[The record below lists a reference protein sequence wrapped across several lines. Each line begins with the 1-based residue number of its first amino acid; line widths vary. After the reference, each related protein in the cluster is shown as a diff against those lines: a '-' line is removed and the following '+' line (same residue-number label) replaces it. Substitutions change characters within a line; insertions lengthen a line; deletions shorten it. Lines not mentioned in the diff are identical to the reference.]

1 MAHGKMTPVKTDV
14 VTPMQIFNLPQHFV
28 VPLFQRP
35 YVWEEEH
42 QWYPLW
48 ADIRR
53 IADLRL
59 AEPYRE
65 AYHFLG
71 AVVLQAQEGAVHVVQ
86 ARNVIDGQ
94 QRLTTLQILM
104 DAVSAVLDEAGQ
116 DRLAL
121 QLERYT
127 HNSELDIPTGEERLK
142 IRHSNKDRGPYDEVM
157 SADAPVSY
165 GSLKHHD
172 TRIVRAH
179 RFFSGAAREWLGSPE
194 GEICETKASALVWV
208 LTQGLQLVAID
219 LTAQENSQEIFETLN
234 ARGTPLT
241 AADLIRNFVFQRLD
255 GEGGDTAKAY
265 EKDWPFETKFW
276 EEQVGV
282 GKQYIGRSSLFLNQ
296 WLVSR
301 TGDEISPSSTF
312 TRFKHY
318 VEHESTM
325 KMADLLPLIKEE
337 ADNYE
342 EWVRASKDSARQ
354 LDVVQM
360 AVYRMTTAQSQVLMP
375 LLIWLHRPGRSLSAD
390 SIDQVVTA
398 AESWLI
404 RRVLMRQ
411 TLGGEMGRTVE
422 AMIKAYDSVSAS
434 ELADRVIGHLSRLNV
449 TSTYWPGDHELRR
462 NLEETAAYN
471 AYLRARLRIVLE
483 AVEDSYRRDMKESQL
498 ERKGYPI
505 EHILPQSWEA
515 HWAVSGEDAVNLRR
529 SRVHRLGNLTLLTSK
544 LNSSVS
550 NSGWAKKRTAL
561 LKHNTI
567 KLTGRLIERTEGQA
581 WDEQLIDARTAE
593 LIDAILKIW
602 PVPDG
607 HTGEVID
614 PKSKSNDWVKV
625 KDLVDAG
632 LINGGTVL
640 RPGYG
645 DFRGLAT
652 IGHGGVLEV
661 DSQEFRTPSGAAKHA
676 TGRATIDGWR
686 YWRLDDGRSLKDVR
700 ASFTGVPP
708 ALEELGDDHDSG

>member
-1 MAHGKMTPVKTDV
+1 MKTDV

-48 ADIRR
+48 TDVRR
-53 IADLRL
+53 IADLRI
-59 AEPYRE
+59 AEPYKD

-104 DAVSAVLDEAGQ
+104 DASSAVLDELGE

-127 HNSELDIPTGEERLK
+127 HNSELDIPAGEARLK
-142 IRHSNKDRGPYDEVM
+142 IRHSNKDREPYDEVM
-157 SADAPVSY
+157 SADVPVSY
-165 GSLKHHD
+165 DALPHRD
-172 TRIVRAH
+172 ARIVRAH
-179 RFFSGAAREWLGSPE
+179 RFFNGAARDWLGSVAD
-194 GEICETKASALVWV
+194 ETFVAKANALVWV
-208 LTQGLQLVAID
+208 LTRGLQLVAID

-255 GEGGDTAKAY
+255 KEGSNTAKAY

-276 EEQVGV
+276 EEPVGV

-296 WLVSR
+296 WLVAR

-312 TRFKHY
+312 TRFKHF

-325 KMADLLPLIKEE
+325 KMADLLPLIKKE
-337 ADNYE
+337 ADTYE
-342 EWVRASKDSARQ
+342 EWVKAARDPARQ
-354 LDVVQM
+354 LDVVEM
-360 AVYRMTTAQSQVLMP
+360 AVYRMTAAQSQVLMP
-375 LLIWLHRPGRSLSAD
+375 LLIWLHQPGRNVSAD
-390 SIDQVVTA
+390 AIVQIVTA

-411 TLGGEMGRTVE
+411 TLGGEMGRTIE
-422 AMIKAYDSVSAS
+422 ALIKAHDDAPAAD
-434 ELADRVIGHLSRLNV
+434 LADRVVSHLSRLNV

-462 NLEETAAYN
+462 NLEETGAFN

-483 AVEDSYRRDMKESQL
+483 AVEDSYRRQMKESQL

-505 EHILPQSWEA
+505 EHILPQTWEP
-515 HWAVSGEDAVNLRR
+515 HWPVRGEEAIELRR

-550 NSGWAKKRTAL
+550 NSAWPSKRKAL

-567 KLTGRLIERTEGQA
+567 KLTGRLVEQTEHQD
-581 WDEQLIDARTAE
+581 WDERLIDARTSE
-593 LIDAILKIW
+593 LIDSIVKIW
-602 PVPDG
+602 PVPEG
-607 HTGEVID
+607 HSGEVID
-614 PKSKSNDWVKV
+614 PKSKSNDWVKI
-625 KDLVDAG
+625 KDLIAADLISVGTQLRAG
-632 LINGGTVL
+632 H
-640 RPGYG
+640 G
-645 DFRGLAT
+645 DFKGLAT
-652 IGHGGVLEV
+652 IADDGGLEV
-661 DSQEFRTPSGAAKHA
+661 DGQHFNTPSGAGKHA
-676 TGRATIDGWR
+676 TGRRTIDGWR
-686 YWRLDDGRSLKDVR
+686 YWRLADGRSLKDVR
-700 ASFTGVPP
+700 ASFSGVQPRSEDVQDPP
-708 ALEELGDDHDSG
+708 Q

>member
-1 MAHGKMTPVKTDV
+1 MKTDV

-28 VPLFQRP
+28 VPLFQRA
-35 YVWEEEH
+35 YVWDEED
-42 QWYPLW
+42 QWDPLW
-48 ADIRR
+48 SDVRR
-53 IADLRL
+53 IADLHVS
-59 AEPYRE
+59 EPYRE

-71 AVVLQAQEGAVHVVQ
+71 AVVLQAQEGSVHVVQ

-104 DAVSAVLDEAGQ
+104 DSASAVLDEAGQ
-116 DRLAL
+116 NRLAS

-127 HNSELDIPTGEERLK
+127 HNSELDIPVGEERLK

-157 SADAPVSY
+157 SADAPVAY
-165 GSLKHHD
+165 DGLKHRD
-172 TRIVRAH
+172 TRIVKAH
-179 RFFSGAAREWLGSPE
+179 RFFSRVVREWLADIEDDGF
-194 GEICETKASALVWV
+194 ETRAGALVWV
-208 LTQGLQLVAID
+208 LTRGLQLVAID

-255 GEGGDTAKAY
+255 GEGADTAKAY

-312 TRFKHY
+312 TRFKY
-318 VEHESTM
+318 FVEHESTM
-325 KMADLLPLIKEE
+325 KMADLLPLIKQE
-337 ADNYE
+337 ADEYE
-342 EWVRASKDSARQ
+342 GWVSAAKDGARQ

-360 AVYRMTTAQSQVLMP
+360 AVYRMTASQSQVLMP
-375 LLIWLHRPGRSLSAD
+375 LLIWLHRPGRNLAHD
-390 SIDQVVTA
+390 AINQVVTA

-411 TLGGEMGRTVE
+411 TLGGEMGRTIE
-422 AMIKAYDSVSAS
+422 AIIKTHDDVDAL
-434 ELADRVIGHLSRLNV
+434 ELADRVVAHLSRLNV

-462 NLEETAAYN
+462 NLEETSAYN

-483 AVEDSYRRDMKESQL
+483 AAEDSYRRTMHESQL
-498 ERKGYPI
+498 ERKSYPI
-505 EHILPQSWEA
+505 EHILPQSWDT
-515 HWAVSGEDAVNLRR
+515 HWAVRGEEAVELRR

-544 LNSSVS
+544 LNSTVS
-550 NSGWAKKRTAL
+550 NSGWAKKRRAL

-567 KLTGRLIERTEGQA
+567 KLTGRLIERTENQD
-581 WDEQLIDARTAE
+581 WDEQLIDERTGE
-593 LIDAILKIW
+593 LIDVILKIW
-602 PVPDG
+602 PVPEG

-614 PKSKSNDWVKV
+614 PKSKTNDWVKV
-625 KDLVDAG
+625 KDLVNAA
-632 LINGGTVL
+632 LIKSGTVL

-645 DFRGLAT
+645 DFAGLAT
-652 IGHGGVLEV
+652 VLHDGGLEV
-661 DSQEFRTPSGAAKHA
+661 EGEEFKTPSGAAKHV
-676 TGRATIDGWR
+676 TGRPTIDGWR

-700 ASFTGVPP
+700 SSFTGVQP
-708 ALEELGDDHDSG
+708 ANFEIDDEAE

>member
-1 MAHGKMTPVKTDV
+1 MKTDV

-35 YVWEEEH
+35 YVWEEEE

-48 ADIRR
+48 ADVRR
-53 IADLRL
+53 IAELRI
-59 AEPYRE
+59 AEPHRD
-65 AYHFLG
+65 AHHFLG

-104 DAVSAVLDEAGQ
+104 DAASATLDESGQ
-116 DRLAL
+116 DRLAS

-127 HNSELDIPTGEERLK
+127 HNSELDIPPGDERLK
-142 IRHSNKDRGPYDEVM
+142 IRHSNRDQGAYDEVM
-157 SADAPVSY
+157 SADIPVAY
-165 GSLKHHD
+165 DALQHHG

-179 RFFSGAAREWLGSPE
+179 RFFSGASREWLGSPE
-194 GEICETKASALVWV
+194 EDLFKSRATALVWV

-255 GEGGDTAKAY
+255 SEGGDTAKAY
-265 EKDWPFETKFW
+265 EKDWPFESTFW

-318 VEHESTM
+318 VEHESNLP
-325 KMADLLPLIKEE
+325 MADLLPLIKEE
-337 ADNYE
+337 ADSYE
-342 EWVRASKDSARQ
+342 QWVKAAKDSARQ
-354 LDVVQM
+354 LGVVEM
-360 AVYRMTTAQSQVLMP
+360 AVYRMTAAQSQVLMP
-375 LLIWLHRPGRSLSAD
+375 LLIWLHQPGRNLDAGE
-390 SIDQVVTA
+390 IGQIVTA

-411 TLGGEMGRTVE
+411 ALGGEMGRTIE
-422 AMIKAYDSVSAS
+422 SMIKAYDHVPAP
-434 ELADRVIGHLSRLNV
+434 EVADRVVAHLSRLNV

-462 NLEETAAYN
+462 NLEETSAYN

-483 AVEDSYRRDMKESQL
+483 AVEDSYRRKMKESQL

-515 HWAVSGEDAVNLRR
+515 HWAVAGDEAVELRR
-529 SRVHRLGNLTLLTSK
+529 SRVHRLGNLTLLTAK
-544 LNSSVS
+544 LNSTVS
-550 NSGWAKKRTAL
+550 NSNWSKKRKAL

-567 KLTGRLIERTEGQA
+567 KLTGLLVERTEDRD
-581 WDEQLIDARTAE
+581 WDETLIDARTTE
-593 LIDAILKIW
+593 LIEAILKIW
-602 PVPDG
+602 PVPAG
-607 HTGEVID
+607 HTGEVVD

-625 KDLVDAG
+625 KDLVESG
-632 LINGGTVL
+632 LISIGAVL

-645 DFRGLAT
+645 EYKGLAT
-652 IGHGGVLEV
+652 VARDGGLEL
-661 DSQEFRTPSGAAKHA
+661 DGESFKTPSGAAKHA
-676 TGRATIDGWR
+676 TGRPTVDGWR

-700 ASFTGVPP
+700 ASFTGVQPEMIDLDERGE
-708 ALEELGDDHDSG
+708 A

>member
-1 MAHGKMTPVKTDV
+1 MKTDV

-48 ADIRR
+48 ADVRR
-53 IADLRL
+53 IADLRI
-59 AEPYRE
+59 AEPYKE

-71 AVVLQAQEGAVHVVQ
+71 AVVLQAQEGSVHVVQ

-104 DAVSAVLDEAGQ
+104 DAASAILDESGQ

-127 HNSELDIPTGEERLK
+127 HNSELDIPVGEERLK

-157 SADAPVSY
+157 SADVPVAY
-165 GSLKHHD
+165 DGLKHHD
-172 TRIVRAH
+172 ARIVRAH
-179 RFFSGAAREWLGSPE
+179 RFFSGATREWLGSTE
-194 GEICETKASALVWV
+194 SDAFESKASALVWV
-208 LTQGLQLVAID
+208 LTHGLQLVAID

-312 TRFKHY
+312 TRFKHF

-325 KMADLLPLIKEE
+325 KMADLLPLIRLE
-337 ADNYE
+337 ADSYE
-342 EWVRASKDSARQ
+342 GWVKAARDSARQ

-375 LLIWLHRPGRSLSAD
+375 LLIWLHQPGRELAQD
-390 SIDQVVTA
+390 AIDEVVTA

-411 TLGGEMGRTVE
+411 TLGGEMGRTIE
-422 AMIKAYDSVSAS
+422 SMIKAHDDVAAS
-434 ELADRVIGHLSRLNV
+434 ELADRVLAHLSRLNV

-462 NLEETAAYN
+462 NLEETSAFH

-483 AVEDSYRRDMKESQL
+483 AVEDSYRRTMKESQL
-498 ERKGYPI
+498 ERKSYPI
-505 EHILPQSWEA
+505 EHILPQSWDA
-515 HWAVSGEDAVNLRR
+515 HWAVQGEAAVELRR

-544 LNSSVS
+544 LNSTVS
-550 NSGWAKKRTAL
+550 NSSWAKKRKSL

-567 KLTGRLIERTEGQA
+567 KLTGRLIERTDNQD
-581 WDEQLIDARTAE
+581 WDERLIDARTTE
-593 LIDAILKIW
+593 LIDLILKIW
-602 PVPDG
+602 PVPEG

-632 LINGGTVL
+632 LITSGEVL

-645 DFRGLAT
+645 EFKGFATVAHEGGLQ
-652 IGHGGVLEV
+652 IDGQ
-661 DSQEFRTPSGAAKHA
+661 DFRTPSGAAKHA
-676 TGRATIDGWR
+676 TGRPTIDGWR

-700 ASFTGVPP
+700 ASFNGVQP
-708 ALEELGDDHDSG
+708 AVVEFGEEDDAE

>member
-1 MAHGKMTPVKTDV
+1 MKTDV

-53 IADLRL
+53 IAELRIS
-59 AEPYRE
+59 EPYRE

-104 DAVSAVLDEAGQ
+104 DAASAVLDESGHE
-116 DRLAL
+116 RFAL
-121 QLERYT
+121 QLESLT
-127 HNSELDIPTGEERLK
+127 HNSELHIPDGEVRLK
-142 IRHSNKDRGPYDEVM
+142 IRHSNKDRGPFDEVM
-157 SADAPVSY
+157 SAEVPVAY
-165 GSLKHHD
+165 DGLKHRD
-172 TRIVRAH
+172 SRIIRAH
-179 RFFSGAAREWLGSPE
+179 RFFGQAVREWLGDPE
-194 GEICETKASALVWV
+194 GDDLSAKASALVWV

-219 LTAQENSQEIFETLN
+219 LTALENSQEIFETLN

-276 EEQVGV
+276 EEQVSV

-296 WLVSR
+296 WLVAR
-301 TGDEISPSSTF
+301 TGDEVSPDSTF
-312 TRFKHY
+312 TRFKHF

-337 ADNYE
+337 ADTYE
-342 EWVRASKDSARQ
+342 EWVKAARDGARQ

-360 AVYRMTTAQSQVLMP
+360 AVYRTTAAQSQMLMP
-375 LLIWLHRPGRSLSAD
+375 LLIWLHQPGRDLEND
-390 SIDQVVTA
+390 SIDEVVIA
-398 AESWLI
+398 AESWLM
-404 RRVLMRQ
+404 RRVLMRL
-411 TLGGEMGRTVE
+411 TLGGEMGRTLE
-422 AMIKAYDSVSAS
+422 TIIKTHGAVAS
-434 ELADRVIGHLSRLNV
+434 DELADRVIAHLSRLNV

-462 NLEETAAYN
+462 NLEETGAFN

-483 AVEDSYRRDMKESQL
+483 AVEDTYRRKMKESQL

-505 EHILPQSWEA
+505 EHILPQAWDA
-515 HWAVSGEDAVNLRR
+515 HWPVSGEEAIELRR

-544 LNSSVS
+544 LNSTVS
-550 NSGWAKKRTAL
+550 NSAWSKKRKAL
-561 LKHNTI
+561 LEHNTI
-567 KLTGRLIERTEGQA
+567 KLTGRLIERTEA
-581 WDEQLIDARTAE
+581 SDWDEKHIDARTSE
-593 LIDAILKIW
+593 LIDLILKIW
-602 PVPDG
+602 PVPEG
-607 HTGEVID
+607 HTGEVVD
-614 PKSKSNDWVKV
+614 PKSKANDWVQV
-625 KDLVDAG
+625 KDLVEAG
-632 LINGGTVL
+632 LIAPGTQL
-640 RPGYG
+640 RAGFG
-645 DFRGLAT
+645 DFKGEAT
-652 IGHGGVLEV
+652 VADDGWLEIGEERFY
-661 DSQEFRTPSGAAKHA
+661 SPSGAGAHVRGGKS
-676 TGRATIDGWR
+676 TNGWR
-686 YWRLDDGRSLKDVR
+686 YWKLEDGRWLHDVR
-700 ASFTGVPP
+700 AGFSGAKP
-708 ALEELGDDHDSG
+708 LESETADGEPIE

>member
-1 MAHGKMTPVKTDV
+1 MKTDV

-48 ADIRR
+48 TDVRR
-53 IADLRL
+53 VADLRIS
-59 AEPYRE
+59 EPYRE

-104 DAVSAVLDEAGQ
+104 DAASAVLDEAGQ
-116 DRLAL
+116 DRLAQ

-127 HNSELDIPTGEERLK
+127 HNSELDIPVGEERLK

-157 SADAPVSY
+157 SADVPVAY
-165 GSLKHHD
+165 GGLKHHD
-172 TRIVRAH
+172 ARIVRAH
-179 RFFSGAAREWLGSPE
+179 RFFSGAAREWLGSSE
-194 GEICETKASALVWV
+194 DNGFEAKAGALVWV

-301 TGDEISPSSTF
+301 TGDEIGPSSTF
-312 TRFKHY
+312 TRFKHF

-337 ADNYE
+337 ADSYE
-342 EWVRASKDSARQ
+342 VWGKAARDGAQQ

-375 LLIWLHRPGRSLSAD
+375 LLIWLHQPGRDVAPD
-390 SIDQVVTA
+390 AINRIVTA

-411 TLGGEMGRTVE
+411 TLGGEMGRTIE
-422 AMIKAYDSVSAS
+422 AMIKTHDEVPAS
-434 ELADRVIGHLSRLNV
+434 ELAERVIAHLSRLNV

-462 NLEETAAYN
+462 NLEQTSAYS
-471 AYLRARLRIVLE
+471 AYLRSRLRIVLE
-483 AVEDSYRRDMKESQL
+483 AVEDSYRRQMKESQL

-505 EHILPQSWEA
+505 EHILPQAWET
-515 HWAVSGEDAVNLRR
+515 HWSVRGEEAVELRR

-550 NSGWAKKRTAL
+550 NSGWAKKRKAL

-567 KLTGRLIERTEGQA
+567 KLTGRLVERTESRD
-581 WDEQLIDARTAE
+581 WDEHLIDARTTE
-593 LIDAILKIW
+593 LIDAILNIW
-602 PVPDG
+602 PVPVG
-607 HTGEVID
+607 HTGEVVD

-625 KDLVDAG
+625 KDLIDAG
-632 LINGGTVL
+632 LIASGTSL
-640 RPGYG
+640 RPGHG
-645 DFRGLAT
+645 DFKGSAVVADD
-652 IGHGGVLEV
+652 GGIKI
-661 DSQEFRTPSGAAKHA
+661 DGQHFKTPSGAGKHA
-676 TGRATIDGWR
+676 TGRPTIDGWR
-686 YWRLDDGRSLKDVR
+686 YWRLEDGRSLKDVR
-700 ASFTGVPP
+700 AGFTGVQPNP
-708 ALEELGDDHDSG
+708 VDVGEDENSE